1 MDTFATFKREPVAR
15 FRGIRCALGE
25 TISSPEDTSMRPPSP
40 ARAVSIGAVIAASIT
55 ACTDANNIITEPTG
69 PIPTVS
75 SMHASASVGDV
86 VNVADVEQLY
96 AAINDPA
103 NQGAMLLL
111 APGTYVLSAKNA
123 SGANRPNAG
132 RLELQRDMSVSGVAG
147 DRAAVVIDAAGLP
160 QSSFTMPFGR
170 TGVFRT
176 GHGRTAI
183 EWLTI
188 AGNPLAA
195 AAIET
200 ELVSTPEAQVRV
212 AHVLAGNSARGV
224 DVRNVGAPMAGRR
237 LHAEIIDSEFF
248 RGVEGIRVA
257 NFIGADRG
265 DISVVMSGNR
275 SYENVLGCIVES
287 NRSSFGTIYVRSSG
301 DRFED
306 NGLGCQIGAGL
317 ASSGVANSNTTVFD
331 CHGSHFSNN
340 TRTEF
345 FNNTGPDFQD
355 FGGVLVAAGDVIA
368 TGGVVATT
376 SSNTVVMR
384 LWGCKAQGNQHFD
397 FEAYGARSREPS
409 TIAGV
414 DNHTTI
420 ELQGVSKRIDVLS
433 VNSSPVDP
441 SGSNTATVIR

>member
-1 MDTFATFKREPVAR
+1 
-15 FRGIRCALGE
+15 
-25 TISSPEDTSMRPPSP
+25 MRPLSP
-40 ARAVSIGAVIAASIT
+40 ARAVYIGAIVAASMM
-55 ACTDANNIITEPTG
+55 ACTDGTDASRITEPTG
-69 PIPTVS
+69 PIPMVG
-75 SMHASASVGDV
+75 SMHASASLGDV
-86 VNVADVEQLY
+86 VSVADVEQLY

-103 NQGAMLLL
+103 NAGAMLLL

-123 SGANRPNAG
+123 SGATRPNAG

-147 DRAAVVIDAAGLP
+147 NRTAVVIDAARLP

-176 GHGRTAI
+176 GHGSNAI

-212 AHVLAGNSARGV
+212 AHVVAGNSARGV
-224 DVRNVGAPMAGRR
+224 DVRNVGAAMAGRR
-237 LHAEIIDSEFF
+237 LRAEIIDSEFF

-257 NFIGADRG
+257 NFVGADRG
-265 DISVVMSGNR
+265 DISVIMSGNR
-275 SYENVLGCIVES
+275 SYQNVLGCIVES
-287 NRSSFGTIYVRSSG
+287 NRSSFATIYVRSSG

-317 ASSGVANSNTTVFD
+317 ASSGVASSNSTVFD
-331 CHGSHFSNN
+331 CHGSHFTDN

-368 TGGVVATT
+368 TGGAAVA
-376 SSNTVVMR
+376 SSNTVAMR

-397 FEAYGARSREPS
+397 FEVYGARSRDPGI
-409 TIAGV
+409 IAGV

-420 ELQGVSKRIDVLS
+420 ELHGVSKRIDILS
-433 VNSSPVDP
+433 VDSSPVDP
-441 SGSNTATVIR
+441 SGTNTSTVIR